1 MMGVRMARRRRE
13 IFKDLQLKTVLKT
26 TFSEGFQVRFLK
38 IFRPS
43 AEILA
48 FHGLNP
54 PLFQDVR

>member
-1 MMGVRMARRRRE
+1 MMGVGMARRRRD
-13 IFKDLQLKTVLKT
+13 FFLDLQLKTVLKT

-38 IFRPS
+38 NFRPS